1 MEMHMGTRTY
11 SRRGVLTA
19 AGRRRA
25 GLEAVDI
32 LGNAVPEPTVDW
44 SPYTDTSLYNPALL
58 PGDVQAMVKGGG
70 DLVFEETKDPDEYSL
85 GAMKR
90 DDMELLGLDHTK
102 RDDCQLYADIMG
114 IFNPQKGAFAVRS
127 LDIRQ
132 VASKTYISV
141 HNISFKTRDGRTPE
155 GTGYAMVA
163 RQLAAMKEL
172 SKREGATTEIFVAAA
187 NGGGLTG
194 ASVWPKL
201 GYEFSMQAIPDEV
214 RTRLQGF
221 GFDPYKYDFVGEL
234 LMDKNAA
241 GRSGFDVWRPA
252 TEGIDFVIGGEVR
265 IRPGAAPTLA
275 EQITR
280 EYGKQKGFV
289 KGQLSGEMFDDAVL
303 RDIWRDMGRKA

>member
-1 MEMHMGTRTY
+1 MGTRTY

-25 GLEAVDI
+25 GLGAT
-32 LGNAVPEPTVDW
+32 NTVIPSAESIADW

-58 PGDVQAMVKGGG
+58 PGDVLAMVKGGG

-85 GAMKR
+85 GGEKR
-90 DDMELLGLDHTK
+90 VDMDLLGLDHNN
-102 RDDCQLYADIMG
+102 RDDCQIYADIMG

-127 LDIRQ
+127 IKVRQ
-132 VASKTYISV
+132 IVGKTYISV
-141 HNISFKTRDGRTPE
+141 QNISFKTRDGRTPE

-172 SKREGATTEIFVAAA
+172 SKRTGATTEIFVAAV

-201 GYEFSMQAIPDEV
+201 GYEFQWDDVPTAVLERL
-214 RTRLQGF
+214 RTRGF
-221 GFDPYKYDFVGEL
+221 RVTQYDTVSDF
-234 LMDKNAA
+234 MIAQNAN
-241 GRSGFDVWRPA
+241 GQYGFDVWREA

-265 IRPGAAPTLA
+265 IRPGDAPTLA

-280 EYGKQKGFV
+280 EYGKRKGFV
-289 KGQLSGEMFDDAVL
+289 KGQSSGEMFDDAVL
-303 RDIWRDMGRKA
+303 RDVWASMAQRSK